1 MTKDIILEKLYQK
14 QNIFLTGGA
23 GVGKTTLTREII
35 AAYLSEA
42 KKVARL
48 ASTGMAATLLEGHTL
63 HSFFDLGICDSVEAL
78 EVRGKLNLKKKV
90 KKLIQSM
97 DIIIIDEISMVSSEL
112 LEMIRFRI
120 LQAEFKG
127 VLLVVGD
134 FLQLPP
140 VVRGSNEVHFA
151 FESSSW
157 DQFNF
162 EVITLTKVHRTD
174 DEDFIAV
181 LDAVRF
187 GEVNEAEHYYLHHL
201 IQPLPEDLK
210 EFTLLFG
217 KNASAHQHNIEQLAF
232 IDEPTHSYETQIVK
246 HNKKITD
253 KEVERFLSDSR
264 LEKTMQL
271 KVGSPVLFTRNSWNY
286 FNGER
291 GEVVKL
297 EPEAAYVLKKDSS
310 GESKVVKL
318 ERVAISKTSWQE
330 KLNEVGKLEMQEIDL
345 ITLHQFP
352 LQLAFA
358 ITIHKSQG
366 MSISD
371 LVINTHEIF
380 APSQFYVALSR
391 ATTPTRLI
399 MMQPHVNWK
408 HLAFVNEKAVKFVK
422 DYS

>member
-1 MTKDIILEKLYQK
+1 
-14 QNIFLTGGA
+14 
-23 GVGKTTLTREII
+23 
-35 AAYLSEA
+35 
-42 KKVARL
+42 
-48 ASTGMAATLLEGHTL
+48 
-63 HSFFDLGICDSVEAL
+63 
-78 EVRGKLNLKKKV
+78 
-90 KKLIQSM
+90 M

-330 KLNEVGKLEMQEIDL
+330 KLNEVGKLEMQEIGL